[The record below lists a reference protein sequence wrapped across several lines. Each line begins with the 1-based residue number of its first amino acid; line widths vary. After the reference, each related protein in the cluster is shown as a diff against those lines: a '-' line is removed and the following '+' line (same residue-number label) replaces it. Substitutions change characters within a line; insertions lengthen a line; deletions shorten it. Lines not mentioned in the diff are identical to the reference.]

1 MPGKKE
7 EPRYRVEALGKQ
19 HDRSQFSCGSELLD
33 QYLRAQA
40 GQDARKHVAA
50 PFVLC
55 EGAGNTVLGYYTLS
69 GISVDI
75 GAWPENVVK
84 KLPRYPVLPATLLGR
99 LAIDRQLQGKGTT
112 GEYLLM
118 DALHRSLQAAHQVA
132 ALAVIV
138 DAKDARAVAFYRHY
152 EFTPFADQPAR
163 LFLPMGLIEKLFP

>member
-1 MPGKKE
+1 LPGKKE

-55 EGAGNTVLGYYTLS
+55 EGEGNTVLGYYTLS

-99 LAIDRQLQGKGTT
+99 LAIDRQLQGKGA

-152 EFTPFADQPAR
+152 GFTPFEDQPAR
-163 LFLPMGLIEKLFP
+163 LFLPMGVIEKLFP